1 MTTKRPDAIV
11 TDLDGSLLGP
21 DGKVGKRDLT
31 AIRRMRELGVPVLP
45 GTGRPPIRARSLVQD
60 TWFRSW
66 GWSWPF
72 APMGAAATILPRGPR
87 FFFLQWITVS
97 PKG

>member
-45 GTGRPPIRARSLVQD
+45 GTGRPPIRARSLVQELGLELALC
-60 TWFRSW
+60 SN
-66 GWSWPF
+66 G
-72 APMGAAATILPRGPR
+72 G
-87 FFFLQWITVS
+87 
-97 PKG
+97 